1 MAVPA
6 DKFLTATITSRR
18 EISADLWAIR
28 VDTGAPFPF
37 AAGQYATLGVAGS
50 DGLVERAYSIA
61 SSPYEP
67 ELEFFIELVPAGAL
81 TPLLYHLNVGDTLS
95 VRKAPKG
102 RFLIDVST
110 APAEA
115 PNQESGAPLA
125 RRSAQREGGSPEP
138 RLPAVAHSAKAGTPK
153 DHLFL
158 CTVTGVAPFLSLLRT
173 LAQDARDGKPQGDR
187 RLFLIEGAS
196 RSSELGY
203 NDELEQLARELPWLT
218 YVPTVSRPWDD
229 PGWSGETGRVDDVIR
244 KYADQWFAD
253 PMLGMA
259 HLCGHP
265 SMIEHGKAILGRRG
279 WPKNHLKEESYFVLP
294 HHAE

>member
-81 TPLLYHLNVGDTLS
+81 TPLLYRLDVGDTLS

-110 APAEA
+110 SPAEA
-115 PNQESGAPLA
+115 
-125 RRSAQREGGSPEP
+125 PEP
-138 RLPAVAHSAKAGTPK
+138 RLPAVAHSAKAGAPK
-153 DHLFL
+153 NHLFL

-229 PGWSGETGRVDDVIR
+229 PGWSGEIGRVDDVIR

-253 PMLGMA
+253 PTLGMA

>member
-1 MAVPA
+1 MAVSA

-37 AAGQYATLGVAGS
+37 AAGQYATLGLAGP
-50 DGLVERAYSIA
+50 DGLIERAYSIA

-81 TPLLYHLNVGDTLS
+81 TPLLYRLHVGDTMS

-110 APAEA
+110 GPAEA
-115 PNQESGAPLA
+115 PASAPRA
-125 RRSAQREGGSPEP
+125 TASPESRAP
-138 RLPAVAHSAKAGTPK
+138 SPESRAPK

-158 CTVTGVAPFLSLLRT
+158 CTVTGVAPFLSLVRT
-173 LAQDARDGKPQGDR
+173 LAQDARDGKPPSDS

-229 PGWSGETGRVDDVIR
+229 AGWSGEVGRVDDVIR
-244 KYADQWFAD
+244 KYADQWIPD
-253 PMLGMA
+253 PMRGMA

-279 WPKNHLKEESYFVLP
+279 WPKNRLKEESYFILP
-294 HHAE
+294 HHSE

>member
-37 AAGQYATLGVAGS
+37 VAGQYATLGVAGS

-81 TPLLYHLNVGDTLS
+81 TPLLYRLDVGDTLS

-110 APAEA
+110 GPAEA
-115 PNQESGAPLA
+115 
-125 RRSAQREGGSPEP
+125 EP
-138 RLPAVAHSAKAGTPK
+138 RLPAVAHSGKAGPPK

-173 LAQDARDGKPQGDR
+173 LAQDARDGKPPGDR

-229 PGWSGETGRVDDVIR
+229 PGWSGEIGRVDDVIR

-253 PMLGMA
+253 PALGMA

>member
-81 TPLLYHLNVGDTLS
+81 TPLLYRLNVGDTLS

-102 RFLIDVST
+102 RFLIDVAT
-110 APAEA
+110 GPAEA
-115 PNQESGAPLA
+115 P
-125 RRSAQREGGSPEP
+125 SPACP
-138 RLPAVAHSAKAGTPK
+138 P
-153 DHLFL
+153 
-158 CTVTGVAPFLSLLRT
+158 
-173 LAQDARDGKPQGDR
+173 
-187 RLFLIEGAS
+187 
-196 RSSELGY
+196 
-203 NDELEQLARELPWLT
+203 
-218 YVPTVSRPWDD
+218 
-229 PGWSGETGRVDDVIR
+229 
-244 KYADQWFAD
+244 
-253 PMLGMA
+253 
-259 HLCGHP
+259 
-265 SMIEHGKAILGRRG
+265 
-279 WPKNHLKEESYFVLP
+279 
-294 HHAE
+294 

>member
-18 EISADLWAIR
+18 EISSDLWAIR
-28 VDTGAPFPF
+28 VDTGGPFPF
-37 AAGQYATLGVAGS
+37 AAGQYATLGLPGT
-50 DGLVERAYSIA
+50 DGLIERAYSIV

-81 TPLLYHLNVGDTLS
+81 TPLLYRLHVGDTMS

-102 RFLIDVST
+102 RFLIDVAT
-110 APAEA
+110 GPAEA
-115 PNQESGAPLA
+115 P
-125 RRSAQREGGSPEP
+125 SPEP
-138 RLPAVAHSAKAGTPK
+138 RAPK
-153 DHLFL
+153 DHLCL
-158 CTVTGVAPFLSLLRT
+158 CTVTGVAPFVSLVRT
-173 LAQDARDGKPQGDR
+173 LAKDGQDGKVHGDR
-187 RLFLIEGAS
+187 RLFLIQGAS
-196 RSSELGY
+196 QSAELGY
-203 NDELEQLARELPWLT
+203 HEELVQLARELPWLT

-229 PGWSGETGRVDDVIR
+229 PGWSGEVGRVDDVIR

-253 PMLGMA
+253 PTHGMA

-279 WPKNHLKEESYFVLP
+279 WPKKSLKEESYFILP
-294 HHAE
+294 HHGE

>member
-81 TPLLYHLNVGDTLS
+81 TPLLYRLNVGDTLS

-115 PNQESGAPLA
+115 P
-125 RRSAQREGGSPEP
+125 SPEP
-138 RLPAVAHSAKAGTPK
+138 RAPSPEPRTPK
-153 DHLFL
+153 NHLFL

-229 PGWSGETGRVDDVIR
+229 PGWSGEIGRVDDVIR

-253 PMLGMA
+253 PTLGMA

>member
-1 MAVPA
+1 MTLPA

-18 EISADLWAIR
+18 EISEDLWAIR

-67 ELEFFIELVPAGAL
+67 ELEFFIELVPEGAL
-81 TPLLYHLNVGDTLS
+81 TPLLYRLNVGDTLS

-102 RFLIDVST
+102 RFLIDVAT
-110 APAEA
+110 GPA
-115 PNQESGAPLA
+115 
-125 RRSAQREGGSPEP
+125 
-138 RLPAVAHSAKAGTPK
+138 

-158 CTVTGVAPFLSLLRT
+158 CTVTGVAPFLSLVRT
-173 LAQDARDGKPQGDR
+173 LAQDARDGKPPGDR

-203 NDELEQLARELPWLT
+203 NDELERLARELPWLT

-229 PGWSGETGRVDDVIR
+229 AGWSGEVGRVDDVIR
-244 KYADQWFAD
+244 KYADQWIPD
-253 PMLGMA
+253 PALGMA

-279 WPKNHLKEESYFVLP
+279 WPKNRLKEESYFVLP

>member
-28 VDTGAPFPF
+28 VDTGVPFPF
-37 AAGQYATLGVAGS
+37 SAGQYATLGVAGPA
-50 DGLVERAYSIA
+50 GLIERAYSIA

-81 TPLLYHLNVGDTLS
+81 TPLLYHLQVGDTLS
-95 VRKAPKG
+95 VRKTAKG
-102 RFLIDVST
+102 RFLTDVS
-110 APAEA
+110 AAKSEV
-115 PNQESGAPLA
+115 PN
-125 RRSAQREGGSPEP
+125 
-138 RLPAVAHSAKAGTPK
+138 

-158 CTVTGVAPFLSLLRT
+158 CTVTGVAPFLSLVRT
-173 LAQDARDGKPQGDR
+173 LAQDARDGKPLSDR

-203 NDELEQLARELPWLT
+203 NEELEQLARDLPWLT

-229 PGWSGETGRVDDVIR
+229 PGWSGEVGRVDDVIR

-253 PMLGMA
+253 PAQGMA

-279 WPKNHLKEESYFVLP
+279 WPKNRLKEESYFVLP
-294 HHAE
+294 HHAD

>member
-1 MAVPA
+1 MDDRAYTQPAMAVPA

-28 VDTGAPFPF
+28 VDTGTRFPF
-37 AAGQYATLGVAGS
+37 TAGQYATLGLAGA
-50 DGLVERAYSIA
+50 DGLIERAYSIA

-81 TPLLYHLNVGDTLS
+81 TPLLYRLHVGDTLS
-95 VRKAPKG
+95 VRKAAKG
-102 RFLIDVST
+102 RFLMDVAT
-110 APAEA
+110 GPAEA
-115 PNQESGAPLA
+115 PGAESRAALA
-125 RRSAQREGGSPEP
+125 RRSAQREGGSPES
-138 RLPAVAHSAKAGTPK
+138 RTLK

-158 CTVTGVAPFLSLLRT
+158 CTVTGVAPFVSLVRT
-173 LAQDARDGKPQGDR
+173 LAQDERAGKLQGDR
-187 RLFLIEGAS
+187 QLFLIQGAS
-196 RSSELGY
+196 QSSELGY
-203 NDELEQLARELPWLT
+203 HDELVQLARDLPWLT

-229 PGWSGETGRVDDVIR
+229 PGWSGEVGRVDDVIR

-253 PMLGMA
+253 PTQGMA

-265 SMIEHGKAILGRRG
+265 SMIEHGKAILARRG
-279 WPKNHLKEESYFVLP
+279 WPKKSLKEESYFVLP

>member
-18 EISADLWAIR
+18 EIAADLWAIR

-81 TPLLYHLNVGDTLS
+81 TPLLYRLNVGDTLS

-115 PNQESGAPLA
+115 PN
-125 RRSAQREGGSPEP
+125 PEP
-138 RLPAVAHSAKAGTPK
+138 RTPK

-229 PGWSGETGRVDDVIR
+229 PGWSGEIGRVDDVIR

-253 PMLGMA
+253 PTLGMA